1 MSSSNNDIRISS
13 SMTAIAVLD
22 ETLNGVAYTAQVVDQ
37 NIETVGG
44 NITWTNGDGY
54 EDAHACKWN
63 DVGIDATAFG
73 TLANSAW
80 NVGDVAPTGGIPA
93 KIRSIGVK
101 YNSKVGS
108 PANKVIVAV
117 KTGSTAVPLC
127 ALSEGEGC
135 AIPLNG
141 ADGNGFLNSLVSVYQ
156 VGADGS
162 NYAKVTVALLGKS

>member
-54 EDAHACKWN
+54 EDAP
-63 DVGIDATAFG
+63 AFG